1 MSASKASSSPSDS
14 GLEAGE
20 SNLTL
25 ITIKLLAL
33 SAVLHASEY
42 SSVFEGDRMSP
53 MNVFVTEGNVEIY
66 LSKFHTT
73 WNVQE
78 RDMLLRL
85 VRQEE
90 DRMGLSREH
99 LENGE
104 RRVAEG
110 RERLRR
116 QRELVTEL
124 RLQEQAGRREALI
137 LQTLEKTQL
146 LLEQHLRQLRERH
159 EATKL

>member
-1 MSASKASSSPSDS
+1 
-14 GLEAGE
+14 
-20 SNLTL
+20 
-25 ITIKLLAL
+25 
-33 SAVLHASEY
+33 
-42 SSVFEGDRMSP
+42 MSP

-66 LSKFHTT
+66 LSKLHTT

-85 VRQEE
+85 VGQEMA
-90 DRMGLSREH
+90 RMGLSREH

-104 RRVAEG
+104 RRVAQG
-110 RERLRR
+110 KERVRR
-116 QRELVTEL
+116 QRALVAELH
-124 RLQEQAGRREALI
+124 LQEQAERREVLI
-137 LQTLEKTQL
+137 LQTLEKTQM